1 MLRGVRLSEPGD
13 DFAERLLRRFLTW
26 ADDPRNQKRALRLCL
41 GALGQGRSARA
52 GFVMLNRIVLYP
64 FLHSTGTR
72 PSTAR
77 MELVAA
83 QLFAI
88 AMLRYR
94 VRLEPIASMEIDELV
109 PLYAP
114 AIRAVLD
121 AQPGERTE
129 DALQEAPY
137 AVSDLDPVASYWTSR
152 RLG

>member
-1 MLRGVRLSEPGD
+1 MNRVD

-41 GALGQGRSARA
+41 GALGQGRAARVA
-52 GFVMLNRIVLYP
+52 FLMLNRVVLYP
-64 FLHSTGTR
+64 MLHSTGAR
-72 PSTAR
+72 PSAAR
-77 MELVAA
+77 MELVTA

-94 VRLEPIASMEIDELV
+94 VRLEPVASMSVDELV

-121 AQPGERTE
+121 AQPGERAA
-129 DALQEAPY
+129 DRLHAVPY
-137 AVSDLDPVASYWTSR
+137 AVPESAELDAVASYWTSR
-152 RLG
+152 QLG